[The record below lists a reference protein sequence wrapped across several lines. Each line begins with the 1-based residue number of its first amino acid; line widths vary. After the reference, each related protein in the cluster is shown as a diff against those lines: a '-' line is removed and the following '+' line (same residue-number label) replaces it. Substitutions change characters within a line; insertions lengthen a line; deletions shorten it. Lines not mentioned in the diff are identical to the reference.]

1 MPRLT
6 PCPSCRVHVLVDDRE
21 CPHCGATLRTAG
33 ASRVAVVAMGLTLA
47 GCPAETAPL
56 YGATDSFDDTLDSAE
71 TSPPDTSTT
80 STPGTSTTGISGTTT
95 GETDAMTGT
104 TADSST
110 GMADSTSGGT
120 GDTDATTGSTSV
132 GEPDYGVPE
141 SSS

>member
-1 MPRLT
+1 MPRLS

-21 CPHCGATLRTAG
+21 CPHCGATLRTTG

-47 GCPAETAPL
+47 GCPDPAPL
-56 YGATDSFDDTLDSAE
+56 YGATDSFDDDTTDSTE
-71 TSPPDTSTT
+71 TASTA
-80 STPGTSTTGISGTTT
+80 STAGTSITTGISTT

-104 TADSST
+104 TTAGSST